1 MFALAHHFRCDCTNV
16 IPHRTESL
24 SPLRLPHSRPQEPAY
39 HWIGQQSTPF
49 NVTWQYFD
57 AQDTREPLRI
67 DLAADNQAGTYTF
80 WEFDSGVQDA
90 YLYSLPTNVLAQCN
104 AV

>member
-1 MFALAHHFRCDCTNV
+1 MYRQPIRYAIAAARLV
-16 IPHRTESL
+16 LIPV
-24 SPLRLPHSRPQEPAY
+24 QEAAY

-90 YLYSLPTNVLAQCN
+90 YLYSLPTTVLAQCN